1 MVEAGASKTAL
12 RKRVCFNFM
21 KNGCTSASCEKLHS
35 GEPGSLRATILARL
49 EGKSG
54 QVAWDAKRPPSE
66 AAAKLRKKQKKSK
79 VPEPGIECQLYVKGI
94 SGSSSDQAIAQEFQ
108 AYGKIHCVKHKE
120 GQNFAFVVFTTADA
134 VAEAVDLGYSGK
146 RLLPKEGETSREFT
160 GITVE
165 ARVLH
170 RTSKSR

>member
-1 MVEAGASKTAL
+1 MQNNLFTDICCVWHATPAL
-12 RKRVCFNFM
+12 HDGYIRHE
-21 KNGCTSASCEKLHS
+21 ASCENLHS

-94 SGSSSDQAIAQEFQ
+94 
-108 AYGKIHCVKHKE
+108 
-120 GQNFAFVVFTTADA
+120 
-134 VAEAVDLGYSGK
+134 
-146 RLLPKEGETSREFT
+146 
-160 GITVE
+160 
-165 ARVLH
+165 
-170 RTSKSR
+170 